1 MKFPII
7 PPIDEQKREEAAARQ
22 YELTKPRGSMG
33 DLEDLSIDIAGMTGQ
48 IAPDLANRTV
58 FLMAADH
65 GIAREGVSPYPS
77 EVTAQ
82 MVMNFLNHGAAINVL
97 TKQSHSGVLIVDIG
111 VASDF
116 PECEGL
122 IRRKVAYGTANMLK
136 GPAMTVEQ
144 AEAALQVGMDVL
156 NEAADRGLQMAAIG
170 EMGIGNTTSASA
182 ITAVLCGKPVSE
194 VTGRGTGLDDEGLQK
209 KIAIIEQVL
218 ENRKPDPKD
227 PMDVLCKVG
236 GLEIAGMAGVAI
248 AAASRRI
255 PLVMDGLISTAAAV
269 LADALVPGVRNYLI
283 AGHRSPEIGH
293 RWLLEKVGKKPL
305 LQLNM
310 RVGEGTGAALAF
322 NLVDAANNIL
332 RDMATFASAGIS
344 DKE

>member
-82 MVMNFLNHGAAINVL
+82 MVMNFLSHGAAINVL

-116 PECEGL
+116 QECEGL

-144 AEAALQVGMDVL
+144 AESALQVGMDVL
-156 NEAADRGLQMAAIG
+156 NEAADRVP
-170 EMGIGNTTSASA
+170 S
-182 ITAVLCGKPVSE
+182 KPE
-194 VTGRGTGLDDEGLQK
+194 
-209 KIAIIEQVL
+209 
-218 ENRKPDPKD
+218 
-227 PMDVLCKVG
+227 
-236 GLEIAGMAGVAI
+236 
-248 AAASRRI
+248 
-255 PLVMDGLISTAAAV
+255 
-269 LADALVPGVRNYLI
+269 
-283 AGHRSPEIGH
+283 
-293 RWLLEKVGKKPL
+293 
-305 LQLNM
+305 
-310 RVGEGTGAALAF
+310 
-322 NLVDAANNIL
+322 
-332 RDMATFASAGIS
+332 
-344 DKE
+344 